1 MIRKIEGDK
10 IGEQW
15 EWCKQEVKM
24 RAIERSTVVRYE
36 QKIIQ
41 KTLSSNLE
49 KLIREEC
56 NAPGVFSED
65 IRNTKQKLD
74 DECYRGALL
83 RARVDRLAGGE
94 APTKRLSFPYPSG
107 NMASEVC
114 LLAFLTVVENVRL
127 TLGKRGNLTE
137 RSPCLVLSLV
147 LTVPA
152 VLGAV
157 YFLVWQTY
165 VLRLDLVLAAGQVAL
180 QALQTLLAIGTLASV
195 AK

>member
-1 MIRKIEGDK
+1 MLLVFG
-10 IGEQW
+10 GW
-15 EWCKQEVKM
+15 FY
-24 RAIERSTVVRYE
+24 VVFAAVE
-36 QKIIQ
+36 
-41 KTLSSNLE
+41 L
-49 KLIREEC
+49 
-56 NAPGVFSED
+56 F
-65 IRNTKQKLD
+65 
-74 DECYRGALL
+74 LL
-83 RARVDRLAGGE
+83 LFKG
-94 APTKRLSFPYPSG
+94 LSFPYPSG

>member
-1 MIRKIEGDK
+1 MTAVAM
-10 IGEQW
+10 Q
-15 EWCKQEVKM
+15 
-24 RAIERSTVVRYE
+24 
-36 QKIIQ
+36 
-41 KTLSSNLE
+41 LSSLPYQV
-49 KLIREEC
+49 LL
-56 NAPGVFSED
+56 VFGGWFYVVFAAAE
-65 IRNTKQKLD
+65 LF
-74 DECYRGALL
+74 LL
-83 RARVDRLAGGE
+83 LFKG
-94 APTKRLSFPYPSG
+94 LSFPYPSG

-114 LLAFLTVVENVRL
+114 LLAFLTVIENVRL

-180 QALQTLLAIGTLASV
+180 QSLQTLLAISTLASV

>member
-1 MIRKIEGDK
+1 MFAAVE
-10 IGEQW
+10 
-15 EWCKQEVKM
+15 
-24 RAIERSTVVRYE
+24 
-36 QKIIQ
+36 
-41 KTLSSNLE
+41 L
-49 KLIREEC
+49 
-56 NAPGVFSED
+56 F
-65 IRNTKQKLD
+65 
-74 DECYRGALL
+74 LL
-83 RARVDRLAGGE
+83 LFKG
-94 APTKRLSFPYPSG
+94 LSFPYPSG

>member
-1 MIRKIEGDK
+1 MASAPDG
-10 IGEQW
+10 GEL
-15 EWCKQEVKM
+15 
-24 RAIERSTVVRYE
+24 
-36 QKIIQ
+36 
-41 KTLSSNLE
+41 LSSLPYQV
-49 KLIREEC
+49 LL
-56 NAPGVFSED
+56 VFGGWFYVVFAAVE
-65 IRNTKQKLD
+65 LF
-74 DECYRGALL
+74 LL
-83 RARVDRLAGGE
+83 LFKG
-94 APTKRLSFPYPSG
+94 LSFPYPSG

>member
-1 MIRKIEGDK
+1 MAL
-10 IGEQW
+10 Q
-15 EWCKQEVKM
+15 
-24 RAIERSTVVRYE
+24 
-36 QKIIQ
+36 
-41 KTLSSNLE
+41 LSSLPYQV
-49 KLIREEC
+49 LL
-56 NAPGVFSED
+56 VFGGWFYVVFAAVE
-65 IRNTKQKLD
+65 LF
-74 DECYRGALL
+74 LL
-83 RARVDRLAGGE
+83 LFKG
-94 APTKRLSFPYPSG
+94 LSFPYPSG